1 MLNQPQ
7 VLPQPYLTPEVSPSR
22 DEVQPTIGPN
32 MAGDP
37 KLCEAVTRFIVTD
50 YWYPYLQMQIK
61 FWPIWRQLDE
71 AWRASMQ
78 AIDLDLMDPSLDK
91 KNFAV
96 AKPNTRDGFTLKVSP
111 TDFHKQM
118 DSLLKVGMQIS
129 WLTGMPVA
137 AVKGSY
143 VYETLYNPIETTVD
157 AANEIL
163 EDTAHEGGLQTEYR
177 KNLHPFL
184 KYGHSWA
191 WCDLKRTFENVNVTY
206 RLGYDMVQ
214 VQAAL
219 QELYQRR
226 QQYPQVGRDQTGIT
240 ATFVE
245 RRVKEFVTKFKHL
258 NCDDVF
264 TDLTMPCDDMD
275 THPCPLVRQHLAEHQ
290 LEQNAY
296 DPQTNPF
303 GWVNIPQAMDVAKGH
318 YTLNAEDEGVIRQKL
333 EHRFGISDQN
343 ILKSEH
349 TKKQLWTAY
358 AMLRVAPD
366 PANPQGFLLDTG
378 DGLPC
383 PACNATGKVTNDTG
397 DQVQCPQCVS
407 GKAHPKAQRFI
418 VQFYGAMRGPQTC
431 IRIQPMPDG
440 MRVPLL
446 FAADMVEDTSCAI
459 PISKGEVVLNDVY
472 QLAKAQ
478 NLFFHSKDMAVH
490 RGWKKKVDSPAYE
503 TDLDKPGVTAPF
515 DSDPRE
521 LERFDAAT
529 FDETLTLAP
538 FMAGLQDRI
547 KNICGATDQ
556 LIGMIESGR
565 RTATELG
572 NAIDA
577 SKNPI
582 VVMIDN
588 YNRQMMGGWADAVI
602 RNLDLWGD
610 RDWIRKKT
618 GREFFGKLRF
628 KTAVG
633 EEFVKKLTR
642 ISNAQTMMQM
652 LPAII
657 PVYQQAA
664 EIIPQ
669 ILDKLLDDMGMA
681 DMTVPDGGTMKAQ
694 QDAMRIVAK
703 ILGDGQLM
711 PPQMSDPDQVYISVF
726 TDAIRA
732 AQEDPDD
739 YWYDKSASTLPLLIQ
754 RLQMQQQIAFQKQ
767 AQQMQLQ
774 HQQMMVAAHAQAVG
788 SGVGKAQVDA
798 NTGAGRT
805 PSKPQRAPANHGEA
819 TQNAQGPAGGMAA

>member
-7 VLPQPYLTPEVSPSR
+7 VLPQPYLTPEVQPSR

-32 MAGDP
+32 LADNP
-37 KLCEAVTRFIVTD
+37 KLCETLTRFIVND
-50 YWYPYLQMQIK
+50 YWYPALQQQIK
-61 FWPIWRQLDE
+61 FWPIWRKLDE

-78 AIDLDLMDPSLDK
+78 AIDLDLMSPTLDK
-91 KNFAV
+91 KNV
-96 AKPNTRDGFTLKVSP
+96 AAAQANTNDGFTLKVSP

-129 WLTGMPVA
+129 WLTGMPVQ
-137 AVKGSY
+137 AVKGEN
-143 VYETLYNPIETTVD
+143 VFETLYNPVESTVE

-163 EDTAHEGGLQTEYR
+163 SDTAHDSNLQTEYR

-191 WCDLKRTFENVNVTY
+191 WCDLKRTFETVNVVY
-206 RLGYDMVQ
+206 RLGTDMVQ
-214 VQAAL
+214 AQAGL
-219 QELYQRR
+219 QVLAQRHG
-226 QQYPQVGRDQTGIT
+226 QPPQIGHDQTGLT
-240 ATFVE
+240 ATFLE
-245 RRVKEFVTKFKHL
+245 RRVKEFTTKFKHL

-264 TDLTMPCDDMD
+264 TDLSMSCEDMD
-275 THPCPLVRQHLAEHQ
+275 THPCPMVRQHLAEHQ

-303 GWVNIPQAMDVAKGH
+303 GWINIQTALTTTNGH

-333 EHRFGISDQN
+333 EHRFGVSDQN
-343 ILKSEH
+343 IFKSEH
-349 TKKQLWTAY
+349 TKKQLWTCY
-358 AMLRVAPD
+358 AMLRIAPD
-366 PANPQGFLLDTG
+366 GTLDTG
-378 DGLPC
+378 NGVDC
-383 PACNATGKVTNDTG
+383 PACNATGSVTNDMG
-397 DQVQCPQCVS
+397 DSMSCQNCTS
-407 GKAHPKAQRFI
+407 GKARPIAQRFI

-431 IRIQPMPDG
+431 IRIQPMPAG
-440 MRVPLL
+440 MKVPLL

-459 PISKGEVVLNDVY
+459 PISKGEVALNDLY
-472 QLAKAQ
+472 ILAESE
-478 NLFFHSKDMAVH
+478 NLFLHSKKMAVH
-490 RGWKKKVDSPAYE
+490 RGWKKKIDSPSYE
-503 TDLDKPGVTAPF
+503 IDLDKPGVTAPF
-515 DSDPRE
+515 DSSPNE
-521 LERFDAAT
+521 IERFDAAT

-538 FMAGLQDRI
+538 YMQERRERI

-556 LIGMIESGR
+556 LIGQIESGR

-588 YNRQMMGGWADAVI
+588 YNRQMMGGWAETVI

-618 GREFFGKLRF
+618 GREFFGTLRF

-642 ISNAQTMMQM
+642 ISNAQMMMQM

-664 EIIPQ
+664 EIVPK
-669 ILDKLLDDMGMA
+669 ILDKLLDDMGMG

-703 ILGDGQLM
+703 ILGDGQLL
-711 PPQMSDPDQVYISVF
+711 PPGMDDPDQVYISVF

-732 AQEDPDD
+732 AQGDPDD
-739 YWYDKSASTLPLLIQ
+739 YWYNKCTSTLPLLIQ
-754 RLQMQQQIAFQKQ
+754 RLQMQQQIALQKQ
-767 AQQMQLQ
+767 Q
-774 HQQMMVAAHAQAVG
+774 QQMMQQHQMQMIQAHAQAVG
-788 SGVGKAQVDA
+788 SGVGKAQVDGA
-798 NTGAGRT
+798 TGAGRT
-805 PSKPQRAPANHGEA
+805 PAKGPRPAANHGEA
-819 TQNAQGPAGGMAA
+819 MQNAQGPRGAAA